1 MALSALEVPTSLGE
15 TLYSAVSI
23 LVSLLYSREAELQ
36 KAAAGVIFPTGFDAE
51 KLKPSAS
58 DRKKRLEDAQRF
70 LAMTA
75 RPKPLDPASAA
86 EEFDA
91 LFGGDIAETDDD
103 DPEPFR

>member
-1 MALSALEVPTSLGE
+1 MEE

-36 KAAAGVIFPTGFDAE
+36 KAAAGVIFPTGFDVE

-75 RPKPLDPASAA
+75 RPKPLDPASA
-86 EEFDA
+86 EKEFDA